1 MARVAGGGFRSGMIG
16 SAHDAVSRVAIRE
29 ACAATSAM
37 MSTSLTMTFPVAAE
51 LISRSTPLAA
61 DPT

>member
-1 MARVAGGGFRSGMIG
+1 MIG